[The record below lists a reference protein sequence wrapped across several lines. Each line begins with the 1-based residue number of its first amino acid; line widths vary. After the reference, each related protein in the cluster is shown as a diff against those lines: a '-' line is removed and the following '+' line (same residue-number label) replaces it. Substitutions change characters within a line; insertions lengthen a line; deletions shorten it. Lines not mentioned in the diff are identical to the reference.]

1 MDEINKL
8 RQMYIDRY
16 IALYEED
23 DYKKGNRIEKTF
35 CDMQQVLCF
44 AVCTKSFFLWLK
56 KLCGMCINITC
67 YSHYIA

>member
-35 CDMQQVLCF
+35 CDM
-44 AVCTKSFFLWLK
+44 
-56 KLCGMCINITC
+56 
-67 YSHYIA
+67 